1 MLSELLPLFVL
12 TVSCRLLFLAPTWL
26 LGLIVFSVLPLIVD
40 LVFGLRA
47 EHVDQH
53 QVACT

>member
-1 MLSELLPLFVL
+1 MLSEVLPLFVL
-12 TVSCRLLFLAPTWL
+12 TVSCRLLFLTPTWL
-26 LGLIVFSVLPLIVD
+26 WGLIVFSVLPWIVD